1 VETSFVQDL
10 LVAAG
15 LDIWL
20 FKGESTMS
28 LKEKLKNWLLK
39 EELNDLKELKEK
51 FEYTQW
57 VYNES
62 CRQLERAQTV
72 MNEARDMHDKSR
84 TLVSDCHKF
93 MNSICDVGT
102 DIGFCSDDHSW
113 AVICIHGK
121 MDYVKFVDMGQK
133 DIQSIAN
140 FLKNFEYSNRVT
152 DSPLN
157 KRWIED
163 MILRM

>member
-1 VETSFVQDL
+1 M
-10 LVAAG
+10 
-15 LDIWL
+15 
-20 FKGESTMS
+20 K
-28 LKEKLKNWLLK
+28 
-39 EELNDLKELKEK
+39 LKEK
-51 FEYTQW
+51 FKNWIKNWLFKEEINDIKKTIELY
-57 VYNES
+57 ES
-62 CRQLERAQTV
+62 IKDQCGKIKNQCENVFGKFDIATEKV
-72 MNEARDMHDKSR
+72 CNAEALHKKSQD
-84 TLVSDCHKF
+84 LLSDCHKF

-102 DIGFCSDDHSW
+102 DIGFRSDDHSW

-121 MDYVKFVDMGQK
+121 MDYVKFVDMNQK

-163 MILRM
+163 MILRI

>member
-1 VETSFVQDL
+1 
-10 LVAAG
+10 
-15 LDIWL
+15 
-20 FKGESTMS
+20 MS
-28 LKEKLKNWLLK
+28 IKEKLKNWLLK

-51 FEYTQW
+51 FECTQR

-84 TLVSDCHKF
+84 ILVSDCHKF

-102 DIGFCSDDHSW
+102 DVAYYGNEHSW

-121 MDYVKFVDMGQK
+121 RDFIKFVDMRQC
-133 DIQSIAN
+133 DIREVAS
-140 FLKNFEYSNRVT
+140 FLKRFERSNRVT
-152 DSPLN
+152 DSPLHPEMF
-157 KRWIED
+157 ED
-163 MILRM
+163 MIIKL

>member
-1 VETSFVQDL
+1 M
-10 LVAAG
+10 
-15 LDIWL
+15 
-20 FKGESTMS
+20 K
-28 LKEKLKNWLLK
+28 
-39 EELNDLKELKEK
+39 LKEK
-51 FEYTQW
+51 FKNWLFKEEINDIKKTIGLYEDIKDQCTEIKEQCED
-57 VYNES
+57 VFGKFDIATEKVCNAEAIHKKSQQLISES
-62 CRQLERAQTV
+62 QAL
-72 MNEARDMHDKSR
+72 
-84 TLVSDCHKF
+84 LSDCHKF

-102 DIGFCSDDHSW
+102 DIGFRSNDHSW